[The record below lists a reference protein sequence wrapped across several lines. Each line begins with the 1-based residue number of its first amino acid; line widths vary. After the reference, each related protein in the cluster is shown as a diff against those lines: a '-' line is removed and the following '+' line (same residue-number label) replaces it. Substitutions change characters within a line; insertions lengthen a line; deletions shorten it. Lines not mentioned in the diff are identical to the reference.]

1 MGAVLHIA
9 GVETTVIRHDYLS
22 VKITLVN
29 VGSERV
35 GPGNVIARQR
45 TADGSV
51 QSVEFFSTIDLSP
64 GEQTRISQLLR
75 GSIREI
81 DFRSYRPSDTAR
93 ASIPLSGTI
102 TRKLFSWP
110 FGKAS

>member
-1 MGAVLHIA
+1 MGTVLHIA
-9 GVETTVIRHDYLS
+9 GVEATAIRHDYLA

-35 GPGNVIARQR
+35 GPGNVIARQ
-45 TADGSV
+45 TTTDGSV

-64 GEQTRISQLLR
+64 GEQTKVSQLLR
-75 GSIREI
+75 GPIREL
-81 DFRSYRPSDTAR
+81 DFRSYRPADGDR

-102 TRKLFSWP
+102 KRGVFSWP
-110 FGKAS
+110 FQKAS